1 MRARQLEVFCA
12 VMRAGTVTAA
22 ARELNIS
29 QPALSQ
35 ILLHTEDE
43 LGFALFERAKGR
55 LIPTEAAK
63 ELLPEALRLFAGL
76 EAMRRRTDDLRHGR
90 TGVVRLAASPPPAMK
105 LVPEALAR
113 FRANHPDT
121 TIRSL
126 VAPLDMLVPMVDQGD
141 AEMALAMDDTPRWG
155 FAIETL
161 AEVGMVCLVP
171 ENDELSGETALT
183 LADLKGRPLISYRHE
198 TRPAR
203 ELARMCAAH
212 GHSYRPDIEID
223 VSLSAIA
230 FVQQGLGIAVIDAL
244 LPWQQFKGLVA
255 RPLAVDFKLPVALIT
270 RADRTLS
277 PAHEKLRLYL
287 RESAAMLNA

>member
-76 EAMRRRTDDLRHGR
+76 EAMRRRTDDLRQGR
-90 TGVVRLAASPPPAMK
+90 AGVVRLAASPPPAMK
-105 LVPEALAR
+105 LVPDALTR
-113 FRANHPDT
+113 FRANHPDI

-126 VAPLDMLVPMVDQGD
+126 VAPLDLLVPMVDQGD
-141 AEMALAMDDTPRWG
+141 AEMALAMDDTPRRG
-155 FAIETL
+155 FDIETL
-161 AEVGMVCLVP
+161 AEVGMVCLVA
-171 ENDELSGETALT
+171 ENDELAGAGPLT
-183 LADLKGRPLISYRHE
+183 LADLKGRPLISYRHD

-203 ELARMCAAH
+203 ELARMCAAI
-212 GHSYRPDIEID
+212 GQPYRPDIEID

-230 FVQQGLGIAVIDAL
+230 FVQQGLGVAVIDAL
-244 LPWQQFKGLVA
+244 LPWDQFKGLIA
-255 RPLAVDFKLPVALIT
+255 RPLAIDFKLPVALIT
-270 RADRTLS
+270 RSDRAFS
-277 PAHEKLRLYL
+277 PAHEQLRLYL
-287 RESAAMLNA
+287 REAAARLNI